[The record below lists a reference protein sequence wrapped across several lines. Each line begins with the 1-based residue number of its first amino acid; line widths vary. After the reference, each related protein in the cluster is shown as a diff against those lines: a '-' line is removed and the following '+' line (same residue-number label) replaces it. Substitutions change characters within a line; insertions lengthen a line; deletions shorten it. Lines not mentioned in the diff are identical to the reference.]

1 MKPRP
6 PSMRDK
12 RRYILIKI
20 VPPWSNPGTKDLF
33 LAIQE
38 AVTSSFGDV
47 TASCIQMAVVHASG
61 EFAVVRCN
69 RGTEKILEQAL
80 ATVFCIG
87 NEPLALRPVATSGTI
102 ISLKEKIEQVA
113 ARRSL
118 PEKKTILYKGK
129 LYDAYCYAGQKI
141 DLLEKGF
148 KSRELLFLTEEDIED
163 K

>member
-6 PSMRDK
+6 PSLRDK
-12 RRYILIKI
+12 RRYILVRIF
-20 VPPWSNPGTKDLF
+20 PPWSNPGTKDLF

-38 AVTSSFGDV
+38 AVTSAAGDAA
-47 TASCIQMAVVHASG
+47 ASEVQMAVVYAAG

-69 RGTEKILEQAL
+69 RGNERVLEQAL

-87 NEPLALRPVATSGTI
+87 AFPISLRPVATSGTI
-102 ISLKEKIEQVA
+102 LSLKERIAKINRGPV
-113 ARRSL
+113 
-118 PEKKTILYKGK
+118 PEKKDVKYDGK
-129 LYDAYCYAGQKI
+129 HYDAYWYPGQKI